1 MTRIYALPETLDD
14 GGVTSAVV
22 TTPGGGPGAVEAF
35 ARIRLAAQTVP
46 EVFEAWLLCRS
57 SVCGVWSIAGDF
69 DYEVR
74 LVCATPG
81 DLAAEVRAIRRFGA
95 DETDTCLLL
104 REVEARTSMYH
115 GGD

>member
-1 MTRIYALPETLDD
+1 MTRIYALPGTLDD
-14 GGVTSAVV
+14 DLPSAIV
-22 TTPGGGPGAVEAF
+22 TTPSGRPGAVEAF
-35 ARIRLAAQTVP
+35 ARIRLAAETVP

-57 SVCGVWSIAGDF
+57 AVCGVWSLAGDF

-74 LVCATPG
+74 LVCATP
-81 DLAAEVRAIRRFGA
+81 DELAAEVRAIRLFGA

-104 REVEARTSMYH
+104 REVAARTSMYH

>member
-1 MTRIYALPETLDD
+1 MTRIYSLPETLDD
-14 GGVTSAVV
+14 GDTLLATV
-22 TTPGGGPGAVEAF
+22 TTPSGGSGAVEAF
-35 ARIRLAAQTVP
+35 ARVRLAPQTVP

-57 SVCGVWSIAGDF
+57 SVCGVWSLAGEF
-69 DYEVR
+69 HYEVR
-74 LVCATPG
+74 LVCATPR

-104 REVEARTSMYH
+104 RVVEARTSTYH

>member
-1 MTRIYALPETLDD
+1 MTRIYALPGTLDD
-14 GGVTSAVV
+14 GDMPSAVL
-22 TTPGGGPGAVEAF
+22 TTPSGGLGAVEAF
-35 ARIRLAAQTVP
+35 ARVRLAAETVP
-46 EVFEAWLLCRS
+46 EVFEAWLLCRPA
-57 SVCGVWSIAGDF
+57 VRGVWSLAGDF

-74 LVCATPG
+74 LVCPSSG

-104 REVEARTSMYH
+104 REVAARASMYH